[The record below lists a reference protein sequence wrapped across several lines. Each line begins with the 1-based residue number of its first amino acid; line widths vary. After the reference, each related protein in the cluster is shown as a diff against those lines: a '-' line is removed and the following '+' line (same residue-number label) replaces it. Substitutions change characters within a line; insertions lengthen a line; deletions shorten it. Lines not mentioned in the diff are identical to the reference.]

1 MRIVPRQT
9 QETDMNNA
17 KTQEFEIG
25 TTTEMPIDDLDA
37 VSGGVPNFYDELYN
51 TVLLGMAKGYRDAGG
66 SVTVTF
72 N

>member
-1 MRIVPRQT
+1 
-9 QETDMNNA
+9 MNNA

-25 TTTEMPIDDLDA
+25 TTTEMPMENLDA

-66 SVTVTF
+66 GVTVTSH
-72 N
+72 